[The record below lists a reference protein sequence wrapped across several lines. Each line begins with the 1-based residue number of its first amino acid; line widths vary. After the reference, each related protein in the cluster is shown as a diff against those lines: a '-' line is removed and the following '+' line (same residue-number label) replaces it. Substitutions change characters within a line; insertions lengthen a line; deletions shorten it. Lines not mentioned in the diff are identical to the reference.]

1 MKKLSL
7 MEVLSG
13 IEDTRRSRSVMYPLH
28 EVLIIML
35 LAVICGATS
44 YAKVEM
50 FGKSKKEWLK
60 TFLELENGIPD
71 ACTFRNVIKEIDTQK
86 LHQLFCEW
94 MKSVIKEVYGVVAID
109 GKQARRTKDAKKKP
123 LHVVSAFSAE
133 YGLVIGQLACEEKSN
148 EITAIPKLLEMLE
161 IKGCIVTI
169 DAMGTQTEIAKAV
182 RDNEGDYILAL
193 KENQKTL
200 YNDVKL
206 YLDDVRQEKK
216 LLESENYYKTVEKG
230 HGRIETR
237 ECIISEEIS
246 WLHNKS
252 AWKDLH
258 GIGVIYCTIEKNGV
272 VSKQSHYFIYSC
284 VGLNAKQIMKYK
296 RNHWTVENNL
306 HWVLDMAFRED
317 ESRARKDNSAENFNV
332 IRQIA
337 FNILKSE
344 KTFKGGITDKQFQ
357 CLLDS
362 SYLDTIVMNWLCS

>member
-1 MKKLSL
+1 MQKLKC
-7 MEVLSG
+7 
-13 IEDTRRSRSVMYPLH
+13 SV
-28 EVLIIML
+28 
-35 LAVICGATS
+35 
-44 YAKVEM
+44 
-50 FGKSKKEWLK
+50 KKEWLK

-94 MKSVIKEVYGVVAID
+94 MKSVVKELYGVVAID
-109 GKQARRTKDAKKKP
+109 GKQARRTKDAKKRP

-133 YGLVIGQLACEEKSN
+133 YGIVLGQLACEEKSN

-169 DAMGTQTEIAKAV
+169 DAMGTQTEIAKSII
-182 RDNEGDYILAL
+182 DNGGDYILAL

-206 YLDDVRQEKK
+206 YLDDIHQEKK
-216 LLESENYYKTVEKG
+216 LLESQNYYRTVEKG
-230 HGRIETR
+230 HGRFEIR

-252 AWKDLH
+252 AWKGLC
-258 GIGVIYCTIEKNGV
+258 GVGAIYCTIEKDGIT
-272 VSKQSHYFIYSC
+272 SKQSHYFIYSC
-284 VGLNAKQIMKYK
+284 IGLNAEQMMKYK
-296 RNHWTVENNL
+296 RNHWSIENNL

-344 KTFKGGITDKQFQ
+344 TSFKGGITDKQFK

-362 SYLDTIVMNWLCS
+362 SYLDKIVFNWICS